1 MREEK
6 RTRMVPQEYSVFI
19 SKDGVEFP
27 NKHDCEV
34 HEMILDGTAKVC
46 PDCQG
51 KKVREVEK
59 VELYPIWN
67 HEIHGYPEVRTKECV
82 KCSTCKGKGYLKLR
96 WE

>member
-51 KKVREVEK
+51 KKVREVVPNLEPWNTWVSRGSHKGMRK
-59 VELYPIWN
+59 VF
-67 HEIHGYPEVRTKECV
+67 HMQG
-82 KCSTCKGKGYLKLR
+82 
-96 WE
+96 